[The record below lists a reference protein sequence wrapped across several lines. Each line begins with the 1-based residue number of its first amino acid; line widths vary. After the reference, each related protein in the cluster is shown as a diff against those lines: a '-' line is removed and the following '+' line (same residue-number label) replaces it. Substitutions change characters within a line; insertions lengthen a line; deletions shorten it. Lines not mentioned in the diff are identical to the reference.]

1 MVSFVR
7 PSHTKSRI
15 RAAGKRIVQG
25 RDTLD
30 DNVVLENFRGSHAYI
45 LNTFQANIRNHS
57 RGIAQSVGQ
66 RLKRRNTIIDK
77 LRREPNMPLVAM
89 HDIAGCRM
97 VFGTLDDLRR
107 VRASMHGARW
117 KHSLSHEIDKYDYIL
132 RPKKTGYRGI
142 HDVYEYQVNSVGGVP
157 WNGLK
162 LEIQYRTLPQ
172 HAWATAVEVADL
184 ITSNRIKFA
193 DATEHYLRY
202 FQLASEIIART
213 AEKTASC
220 CADLSNRELSE
231 EFKQA
236 DRRLGL
242 LQTFDNLRGT
252 SGQALK
258 FRRNTLLIF
267 RFDVEASED
276 ALELRT
282 FENVNRAIEAYDDL
296 EKEFGERADIVLVR
310 GESEANIRDAFR
322 NYFSDARAFVDL
334 VRNGLAE
341 LERA

>member
-1 MVSFVR
+1 MVNFAR
-7 PSHTKSRI
+7 PQYSKSRV
-15 RAAGKRIVQG
+15 RAAGKRIVKG
-25 RDTLD
+25 NGTLED
-30 DNVVLENFRGSHAYI
+30 SVVLENFRASHAYV

-57 RGIAQSVGQ
+57 RGVAKSVGQ
-66 RLKRRNTIIDK
+66 RLKRRNTILDK

-89 HDIAGCRM
+89 HDIAGCRL
-97 VFGTLDDLRR
+97 VLGSLEELRS

-117 KHSLSHEIDKYDYIL
+117 RHSLTHEVDKYDYLL
-132 RPKKTGYRGI
+132 RPKATGYRGI
-142 HDVYEYQVNSVGGVP
+142 HDVYQYEVNSVGGQP

-184 ITSNRIKFA
+184 ITSNRIKFS
-193 DATEHYLRY
+193 DASQHYLRY

-213 AEKTASC
+213 AEGLSSC
-220 CADLSNRELSE
+220 CSELTNNE
-231 EFKQA
+231 LAQEFEQA

-252 SGQALK
+252 SDKVLR

-267 RFDVEASED
+267 RFDVDDPEK
-276 ALELRT
+276 ALELKT
-282 FENVNRAIEAYDDL
+282 FENVNRAIEAYDEL
-296 EKEFGERADIVLVR
+296 EKEYGESADIVLVR

-334 VRNGLAE
+334 VRNGLSD
-341 LERA
+341 LKV

>member
-1 MVSFVR
+1 MVNFVK
-7 PSHTKSRI
+7 PIHTKSRI
-15 RAAGKRIVQG
+15 RSAGKRIVKG
-25 RDTLD
+25 NDTLD
-30 DNVVLENFRGSHAYI
+30 DNLVLENFRGSHAYI

-57 RGIAQSVGQ
+57 RGIVQSIGQ

-77 LRREPNMPLVAM
+77 MRREPNMPLVAM

-97 VFGTLDDLRR
+97 VFNSLDDLRA
-107 VRASMHGARW
+107 VRESMHGARW
-117 KHSLSHEIDKYDYIL
+117 RHSLTHELDKYDYIL
-132 RPKKTGYRGI
+132 RPKSTGYRGI
-142 HDVYEYQVNSVGGVP
+142 HDVYEYKVNSVGGVP

-162 LEIQYRTLPQ
+162 VEIQYRTLPQ

-193 DATEHYLRY
+193 DATQHYLRY
-202 FQLASEIIART
+202 FQLASEVIART
-213 AEKTASC
+213 SEGSASC
-220 CADLSNRELSE
+220 CAELTNAE
-231 EFKQA
+231 LKLEFDQA

-252 SGQALK
+252 SGQALQ

-267 RFDVEASED
+267 RFDVGEAED

-282 FENVNRAIEAYDDL
+282 FENVNRAIEAYDEL
-296 EKEFGERADIVLVR
+296 EKEFGDRADIVLVR

-334 VRNGLAE
+334 VRNGLAD
-341 LERA
+341 L

>member
-7 PSHTKSRI
+7 PNYSKSRV
-15 RAAGKRIVQG
+15 RSAGKRIVKG
-25 RDTLD
+25 LANPEDGA
-30 DNVVLENFRGSHAYI
+30 VLENFRGSHAYI

-77 LRREPNMPLVAM
+77 LQREPSMPLPTM

-97 VFGTLDDLRR
+97 IFKDLSDLQHARD
-107 VRASMHGARW
+107 SMHGARW
-117 KHSLSHEIDKYDYIL
+117 RHSLTHEIDKYDYIKS
-132 RPKKTGYRGI
+132 PKNTGYRGI
-142 HDVYEYQVNSVGGVP
+142 HDVYEYHVNSVGGIP

-193 DATEHYLRY
+193 DATQHYLRY
-202 FQLASEIIART
+202 FQLSSEIIART
-213 AEKTASC
+213 AENSASC
-220 CADLSNRELSE
+220 CKHLSDEELKN
-231 EFKQA
+231 EFLTA

-252 SGQALK
+252 SSKGLK

-267 RFDVEASED
+267 RFDLPEGED
-276 ALELRT
+276 ALEVRT
-282 FENVNRAIEAYDDL
+282 YENVNRAIEAYDEL
-296 EKEFGERADIVLVR
+296 EKEFGSDADIVLVR
-310 GESEANIRDAFR
+310 GESEENIRDAFR
-322 NYFSDARAFVDL
+322 NYFSDARAFVDMM
-334 VRNGLAE
+334 RNGISVL
-341 LERA
+341 

>member
-1 MVSFVR
+1 VVNFVR
-7 PSHTKSRI
+7 PRNTKSRI
-15 RAAGKRIVQG
+15 RSAGKRIVKNNG
-25 RDTLD
+25 TLE
-30 DNVVLENFRGSHAYI
+30 DNVVLENFRASHAYI

-57 RGIAQSVGQ
+57 RGVAQSVGQ

-97 VFGTLDDLRR
+97 VFESLDGLRE
-107 VRASMHGARW
+107 VRESMHGARW
-117 KHSLSHEIDKYDYIL
+117 RHSLTHEVDKYDYIL
-132 RPKKTGYRGI
+132 RPKQTGYRGI
-142 HDVYEYQVNSVGGVP
+142 HDVYEYHVNSVGGVP

-162 LEIQYRTLPQ
+162 VEIQYRTLPQ

-193 DATEHYLRY
+193 DATQHYLRY

-213 AEKTASC
+213 AEGTASC
-220 CADLSNRELSE
+220 CADLSNRELAD
-231 EFKQA
+231 EFGQA

-252 SGQALK
+252 SERALK

-267 RFDVEASED
+267 RFDVDEPAD

-282 FENVNRAIEAYDDL
+282 FENVNRAIEAYDEL

-334 VRNGLAE
+334 VRNGIADL
-341 LERA
+341 

>member
-1 MVSFVR
+1 MVNFVK
-7 PSHTKSRI
+7 PKFTKSRI
-15 RAAGKRIVQG
+15 RAAGKRIVKGTATQE
-25 RDTLD
+25 DI
-30 DNVVLENFRGSHAYI
+30 VVLENFRASHAYI

-57 RGIAQSVGQ
+57 RGVSETVGQ
-66 RLKRRNTIIDK
+66 RLKRRNTIVDK
-77 LRREPNMPLVAM
+77 LQREPSMPLPAM

-97 VFGTLDDLRR
+97 VFASTEDLFA
-107 VRASMHGARW
+107 VRSSMHFARW
-117 KHSLSHEIDKYDYIL
+117 RHSLTHDPERYDYIQS
-132 RPKKTGYRGI
+132 PKLTGYRGI
-142 HDVYEYQVNSVGGVP
+142 HDVYEYKVNSVGGVS

-162 LEIQYRTLPQ
+162 VEIQYRTMPQ

-193 DATEHYLRY
+193 DATKHYMRY

-213 AEKTASC
+213 AEDSTSC
-220 CADLSNRELSE
+220 FPQMTDKELKE
-231 EFKQA
+231 EFLSA

-252 SGQALK
+252 SSRRVT

-267 RFDVEASED
+267 RFDLPEGED
-276 ALELRT
+276 ALEVRT
-282 FENVNRAIEAYDDL
+282 FENVNRAIEAYDEL
-296 EKEFGERADIVLVR
+296 EKEFGKNADIVLVR

-334 VRNGLAE
+334 VRGGVSVL
-341 LERA
+341 